1 MRRGDVYDSQQEEDY
16 EGDYILKYL
25 SIAWKIP
32 NRSDVSKPA
41 LKVVLIGYKNCV
53 MRLRWVGSH
62 VFNRSLNF
70 DKEIVYFSHKT
81 GEEYSLFYRK
91 PVEYRIFIWD

>member
-1 MRRGDVYDSQQEEDY
+1 MRSGVVYDSQHEEDY

-25 SIAWKIP
+25 STVWKIP
-32 NRSDVSKPA
+32 NRPDVSKPA
-41 LKVVLIGYKNCV
+41 LKVVLIGYKNCA

-81 GEEYSLFYRK
+81 GEEYSLLYRR
-91 PVEYRIFIWD
+91 PVEYHILI